1 MRRRQRHLVYVP
13 IAALVALLFLNGAS
27 GTILFARAP
36 ADPLKRADAIVVLS
50 GDNDGRQEYGISLA
64 ERGYAPAV
72 LLSTPPGPR
81 NRTMQT
87 ACQPRPDIQVICSVA
102 TPFTTRGEAIMA
114 RQMADKYGWKSVI
127 VISWRFH
134 LPRARYIF
142 DQCFTSPDR
151 SVIMRDVP
159 RSYPFSVANWQ
170 YQYLYQYGGWV
181 KAVIQGPC
189 D

>member
-1 MRRRQRHLVYVP
+1 MRRRQRHLVYAS
-13 IAALVALLFLNGAS
+13 IAALVALLFVNGAS
-27 GTILFARAP
+27 GTILFARAE

-64 ERGYAPAV
+64 EQGYAPVV
-72 LLSTPPGPR
+72 LLSTRPASKGRPR
-81 NRTMQT
+81 LEDCHQ
-87 ACQPRPDIQVICSVA
+87 RPNVRVICSVA
-102 TPFTTRGEAIMA
+102 TPFTTRGEAIMT
-114 RQMADKYGWKSVI
+114 RQFAQQYGWKSVI

-159 RSYPFSVANWQ
+159 RTYPFSVANWQ

-181 KAVIQGPC
+181 KAVIQGQC
-189 D
+189 G

>member
-1 MRRRQRHLVYVP
+1 MRRRQRHLVYAS

-27 GTILFARAP
+27 GTILFAGAQ

-50 GDNDGRQEYGISLA
+50 GEHDGREAYGISLA
-64 ERGYAPAV
+64 EQEYAPTV
-72 LLSTPPGPR
+72 LISNPHRPSDKVMAQACRPR
-81 NRTMQT
+81 S
-87 ACQPRPDIQVICSVA
+87 DIKIICRAPSPA
-102 TPFTTRGEAIMA
+102 TTRGEAIMT
-114 RQMADKYGWKSVI
+114 RQFAQQYGWKSVI

-159 RSYPFSVANWQ
+159 RTYPFSVANWQ

-181 KAVIQGPC
+181 KAVIQGQC
-189 D
+189 A

>member
-1 MRRRQRHLVYVP
+1 MRRRQRHLVYVS

-27 GTILFARAP
+27 GTMLFARAK

-50 GDNDGRQEYGISLA
+50 GEHDGREAYGISLA
-64 ERGYAPAV
+64 EQGYAPIV
-72 LLSTPPGPR
+72 LISNPHGPSDQV
-81 NRTMQT
+81 MAK
-87 ACQPRPDIQVICSVA
+87 ACRPQPNIEIICREPA
-102 TPFTTRGEAIMA
+102 PATTRGEAVLA
-114 RQMADKYGWKSVI
+114 RTLADEYGWKSVI
-127 VISWRFH
+127 VVSWRFH

-159 RSYPFSVANWQ
+159 RTYPFSVANWQ